1 MKTLFLS
8 LLLFVTCFV
17 FSQEMEQ
24 TTYIHCGELLDVKTG
39 KINTEQTIVVKGNL
53 ISQVSSGYLTPP
65 EGANAVDLKDQL
77 VTPGWIDLHVHLEHE
92 SSPTSYLDRFK
103 TEPEAYALNAYVYGK
118 RTLMAGFT
126 TVRDLGGT
134 GANNALRDAVN
145 KGFIEGPRIYSVRKS
160 IAITGGH
167 ADPTNG
173 RTEALQGQPN
183 YQQGVCDSPEEC
195 AKAVRWQ
202 VKNGADWIKITATG
216 GVLSVAKDGDGPAF
230 SDEELTM
237 IFNTAKDRGVQVAAH
252 AHGKEGMLRAVKAGI
267 KTIEHGTYM
276 DEEVMREMVR
286 KDAYYIPTITAG
298 WYVAEKAKIDG
309 YYPDV
314 VRPKAARIG
323 PLIQDTFGR
332 AYNFGVPIGFGTDA
346 GVFDHGFNAKEFEL
360 MHEAGMPVIE
370 AIQAATIVNAKILR
384 AEDEFGQIKEGFFA
398 DIIAVDPDS
407 IEDPSLLM
415 NVPFVMKEGVVYK
428 NEQ

>member
-1 MKTLFLS
+1 MKTLFVSLFLS
-8 LLLFVTCFV
+8 ISFLVY
-17 FSQEMEQ
+17 SQEEVK
-24 TTYIHCGELLDVKTG
+24 TTYIHCGSLLDVESG
-39 KINTEQTIVVKGNL
+39 KILKEQTIIVTNKT
-53 ISQVSSGYLTPP
+53 ISSVSDGYLTVP
-65 EGANAVDLKDQL
+65 ESATAIDLKEQL
-77 VTPGWIDLHVHLEHE
+77 VMPGWIDMHVHLEHE
-92 SSPTSYLDRFK
+92 SSPTTYLDRFR
-103 TEPEAYALNAYVYGK
+103 TEPETYALQAYVFGK

-126 TVRDLGGT
+126 TVRDLGGS

-145 KGFIEGPRIYSVRKS
+145 GGLVEGPRIFSVRKS

-173 RTEALQGQPN
+173 QTVERQGQPN

-230 SDEELTM
+230 SDAELEA
-237 IFNTAKDRGVQVAAH
+237 IYKTAKDRGVQVAAH

-276 DEEVMREMVR
+276 DEEVMREMVKR
-286 KDAYYIPTITAG
+286 NCYYIPTITAG
-298 WYVAEKAKIDG
+298 WSVAEKAKIDG

-323 PLIQDTFGR
+323 PLIQDTFGK
-332 AYNFGVPIGFGTDA
+332 AYEFGVPIGFGTDA
-346 GVFDHGFNAKEFEL
+346 GVFDHGINAKEFEL

-384 AEDEFGQIKEGFFA
+384 SEDEFGQIKEGLYA
-398 DIIAVDPDS
+398 DIIAVSPNA

-415 NVPFVMKEGVVYK
+415 AVPFVMKEGVVYK
-428 NEQ
+428 NN